1 MKKQTKE
8 LAELR
13 ATMNVHVAFV
23 TVMIAM
29 IMSVFIPKLP
39 YAVIVSGLGLIGLTY
54 AMWLIRSDFK
64 ALMDLKFTRKRAI
77 IYMLVM
83 WLIFIVEVAFAIGA
97 GWLFKH

>member
-77 IYMLVM
+77 TYMLVM
-83 WLIFIVEVAFAIGA
+83 WLIFIVDVAFAIGA
-97 GWLFKH
+97 GWLVKH

>member
-1 MKKQTKE
+1 MKQTKE

-13 ATMNVHVAFV
+13 ATVNVHVAFV

-39 YAVIVSGLGLIGLTY
+39 YAMIVSGLGLIGLTY

-64 ALMDLKFTRKRAI
+64 VLMDLKFTRKRAI
-77 IYMLVM
+77 TYMLVM
-83 WLIFIVEVAFAIGA
+83 WLIFIVEVVFAIGA
-97 GWLFKH
+97 GWLVKH